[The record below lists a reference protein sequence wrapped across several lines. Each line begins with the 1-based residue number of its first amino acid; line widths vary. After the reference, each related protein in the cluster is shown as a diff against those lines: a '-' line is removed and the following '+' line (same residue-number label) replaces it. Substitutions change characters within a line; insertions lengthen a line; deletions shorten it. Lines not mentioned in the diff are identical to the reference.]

1 MPRVLIVAY
10 GNPLRSDDGVG
21 WVVAEELR
29 RSLALPEVEVLRLQ
43 QLLPEVAESLS
54 RAETVIFVGASC
66 EGEVGEVRRQ
76 PVTPPAAK
84 VQFTHQLSPAEV
96 LGLASQL
103 YGATPQAFCVT
114 LTGHCFEHGEELSES
129 VAARLP
135 DLAATVEQLTKQILS
150 ASLASSPSSH
160 EVEAASRTRRHL
172 RTHNNLL
179 HKSGG

>member
-1 MPRVLIVAY
+1 MPRVLIIAY

-29 RSLALPEVEVLRLQ
+29 RRLALPEVEVLQLQ
-43 QLLPEVAESLS
+43 QLLPEVAEGLS
-54 RAETVIFVGASC
+54 RAETVIFVDASC
-66 EGEVGEVRRQ
+66 DGEAGEVRCQ
-76 PVTPPAAK
+76 PVTPAAAK
-84 VQFTHQLSPAEV
+84 VRFTHQLSPAEV

-135 DLAATVEQLTKQILS
+135 LLASKVEQLTKQVLS
-150 ASLASSPSSH
+150 ESLATLPTSH
-160 EVEAASRTRRHL
+160 EAEAAS
-172 RTHNNLL
+172 
-179 HKSGG
+179 